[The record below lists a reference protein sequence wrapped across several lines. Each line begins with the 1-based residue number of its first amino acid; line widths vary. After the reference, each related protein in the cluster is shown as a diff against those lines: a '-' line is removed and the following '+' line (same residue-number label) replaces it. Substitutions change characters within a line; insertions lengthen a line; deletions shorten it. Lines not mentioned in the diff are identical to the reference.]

1 MPSAWFE
8 TIFDERYPELFGPL
22 EGNAEKEVEEIL
34 GLIALPPGSAVEDLG
49 CGRGR
54 HAVPLARR
62 GYMVTGVDLS
72 SKMLDIARARASRE
86 GVTVEWVREDM
97 RLFRRPGAFD
107 LCLSLFTSFGF
118 FSDEENQ
125 RVLDNVAV
133 SLREG
138 GTLLLDLRNSGKGL
152 SRLEDWDQT
161 IEVPSGQLRM
171 SIGFNPETR
180 RATAEHVLTRKDGI
194 RISSAFDV
202 RIYSSDELE
211 TMLGKSGLRVKNC
224 FGSLSGDPFTEESGR
239 MVVLSVK
246 KKPPF
251 RFRIRLPYKRSS
263 GDG

>member
-1 MPSAWFE
+1 MPGAWFE

-22 EGNAEKEVEEIL
+22 EGNAEKEVEEII
-34 GLIALPPGSAVEDLG
+34 GLIAVPPGSAVEDLG

-62 GYMVTGVDLS
+62 GYVVTGVDLS
-72 SKMLDIARARASRE
+72 GKMLEIARARARRE
-86 GVTVEWVREDM
+86 GVTVEWVCEDM
-97 RLFRRPGAFD
+97 RIFRRPGAFD

-118 FSDEENQ
+118 FSDQENQ

-138 GTLLLDLRNSGKGL
+138 GILLLDLRNSGKGL
-152 SRLEDWDQT
+152 SRLENWDQT
-161 IEVPSGQLRM
+161 IDVPSGQLRM
-171 SIGFNPETR
+171 SIGFNPGTR

-194 RISSAFDV
+194 RISSTFDV

-211 TMLGKSGLRVKNC
+211 AMLGKSGLRVRNC
-224 FGSLSGDPFTEESGR
+224 FGSLSGDSFTEESGR

-246 KKPPF
+246 
-251 RFRIRLPYKRSS
+251 
-263 GDG
+263 D